1 MGRKRRK
8 AGSGRARRPL
18 FGGVCGSSDTAHLC
32 HGGTQPPLVVA
43 CGNHY
48 SSPMPDP
55 RRLGTRVN
63 LTLPAD
69 VMAAVDRMANAGGV
83 GRATL
88 IRELL
93 EGQVPAMLEM
103 ARAVELAK
111 QKNLDAFKVVS
122 DVLRDAS
129 AQADQMQ
136 LNIKQAKRAYQRKLK
151 KP

>member
-1 MGRKRRK
+1 
-8 AGSGRARRPL
+8 
-18 FGGVCGSSDTAHLC
+18 
-32 HGGTQPPLVVA
+32 
-43 CGNHY
+43 
-48 SSPMPDP
+48 MPDP

-122 DVLRDAS
+122 AFLRDAS

-136 LNIKQAKRAYQRKLK
+136 LDIKQAKRAYQRKLK

>member
-1 MGRKRRK
+1 MPRWHNTTS
-8 AGSGRARRPL
+8 AAPL
-18 FGGVCGSSDTAHLC
+18 VAACGS
-32 HGGTQPPLVVA
+32 
-43 CGNHY
+43 HY
-48 SSPMPDP
+48 DASMADP
-55 RRLGTRVN
+55 RRVGERVH

-69 VMAAVDRMANAGGV
+69 VMAAVDRMATAGGV

-111 QKNLDAFKVVS
+111 AKNIEAFKVVS
-122 DVLRDAS
+122 DALRDVT

-136 LNIKQAKRAYQRKLK
+136 LDIKRTKRAFQRKR
-151 KP
+151 KPS

>member
-1 MGRKRRK
+1 M
-8 AGSGRARRPL
+8 A
-18 FGGVCGSSDTAHLC
+18 
-32 HGGTQPPLVVA
+32 
-43 CGNHY
+43 
-48 SSPMPDP
+48 DP
-55 RRLGTRVN
+55 RRVGERVH

-69 VMAAVDRMANAGGV
+69 VMAAVDRMATAGGV

-111 QKNLDAFKVVS
+111 AKNIEAFKVVS
-122 DVLRDAS
+122 DALRDVT

-136 LNIKQAKRAYQRKLK
+136 LDIKRTKRAFQRKR
-151 KP
+151 KPS